1 MISQADNDLIT
12 YEQTLRYVEFPPL
25 DMLPEE
31 REIYKDDCPL
41 QFQHT
46 ELFKILK
53 WLREEKNVKTIIRL
67 KASDRLVNCHDQRL
81 MADGVKLFNVK
92 VLDWK
97 VLDLCLDIFD
107 ETCRENITDLCL
119 YSSGNRAVI
128 SHWFSPTGFKSFK
141 NVSSAHRVLPHF
153 TLTCLRSSKPSRS
166 ISSRF
171 ILSLPGIQIVY

>member
-1 MISQADNDLIT
+1 
-12 YEQTLRYVEFPPL
+12 
-25 DMLPEE
+25 
-31 REIYKDDCPL
+31 
-41 QFQHT
+41 
-46 ELFKILK
+46 
-53 WLREEKNVKTIIRL
+53 
-67 KASDRLVNCHDQRL
+67 

-141 NVSSAHRVLPHF
+141 NLETVKIYLIKETCTTAHRNAVYRELINRIDPEDEH
-153 TLTCLRSSKPSRS
+153 PSIYPQR
-166 ISSRF
+166 
-171 ILSLPGIQIVY
+171 ILQRG